1 MMNGVEMLIDKGF
14 YSKDS
19 LAGEMLEFGGLAKGI
34 LNYTANYAKDEK
46 SAFDYAKY
54 EKIIPKSENNHDKSV
69 TAIDIVTIMFNTF
82 DLYFAN
88 DEQKLE
94 KAIEIIGTCDFN
106 APLTKGQAAPIID
119 KLLTVLKQEIFR
131 NPTNSYRVFPMEH
144 EISEDIRQITPFLID
159 TGAGGG
165 VINASWKNGWNQNT
179 ENLEML
185 KQTAEIFKQKHLH
198 AWIYDDVYYP
208 SGWADGYIEKKNPD
222 FIEKNIGC
230 IYTYGEGKKDIC
242 VTLPAN
248 GHYFIYAAFYPL
260 DENGVADYENPQVI
274 EFSVKEIKAESI
286 EAKWELAAFYVRD
299 CNIWPYEW
307 ANEISPP
314 IGPRKH
320 LSHLDTD
327 AVDAFVEGA
336 LGVVENYMGDLSE
349 YFDAV
354 FTDESGLN
362 NMYIYGKRGKPSFES
377 VPFGNSLFSEFKDTF
392 GYDLKTVLPYLF
404 TGRSEKAKTVRIQ
417 YYSIIARQMSEH
429 FVGRISKWCRE
440 RGVHFSGHLHSEEGM
455 HFHVGNYGD
464 YIKAVKEMDY
474 PGFDML
480 CSLNRMFWTKGEGIS
495 TNAHFLSGKYTA
507 SATKI
512 KGINKTMVEICPV
525 SHQEEFF
532 KDIFNQF
539 ISFTTSTVFIGA
551 THVNLYGYRFLSQA
565 DDFIKFNEY
574 TGRIC
579 YFARNATNDAR
590 VGLYYPIVS
599 MQANIYS
606 TDTKLDDLSP
616 YSKELNNYMENLA
629 YFLYNNRL
637 DFSFITDE
645 AINEAAVHENKLSIM
660 LQNYRVVLL
669 PKVDA
674 IPLSTLEK
682 LVEFEKSGG
691 KVIFLDR
698 LPQMGVSD
706 NEHKAVREIVRDREL
721 VNLKLSNLAINAKVV
736 SSHTCEGYNERVV
749 TDGSCDCEFC
759 WDGFSSDV
767 LPATLTIT
775 LPETTEFN
783 RMDLYS
789 KIDYEQTEYKAF
801 YRQNDDWI
809 LFSEKDD
816 NKYFH
821 MIDEFEMVKA
831 QEIRLVFYKGNK
843 TQPEIARLNEVQLYK
858 VRNSESRDPFAAM
871 LHETIGTTLKI
882 AGADEN
888 SIKVADY
895 RYEGRRVYFIINS
908 SATTQIIDIYDS
920 NAAGYK
926 VYNPVDGEIT
936 SYSGEFRFELKDGRG
951 VFIEITS

>member
-1 MMNGVEMLIDKGF
+1 MINSVEMLINKGF
-14 YSKDS
+14 YSKEAS
-19 LAGEMLEFGGLAKGI
+19 GVEPLAFGELAKGI
-34 LNYTANYAKDEK
+34 LNYTANYTKDEK

-54 EKIIPKSENNHDKSV
+54 EKIIPKSENDHNKNV
-69 TAIDIVTIMFNTF
+69 TAYDIVTVIFNAF
-82 DLYFAN
+82 DFYFA
-88 DEQKLE
+88 DEEIKSA
-94 KAIEIIGTCDFN
+94 KAQEIIGACDID
-106 APLTKGQAAPIID
+106 APLTKEQAAPIID
-119 KLLTVLKQEIFR
+119 KLLTVLKEEIFK
-131 NPTNSYRVFPMEH
+131 NPTNSYRIFPMEH
-144 EISEDIRQITPFLID
+144 EISEDIKQITPFLVD
-159 TGAGGG
+159 TGAGGA
-165 VINASWKNGWNQNT
+165 VINASWKNGWNQNRD
-179 ENLEML
+179 NLEML
-185 KQTAEIFKQKHLH
+185 RQTAEILKQKHLH

-222 FIEKNIGC
+222 YIEKNIGC
-230 IYTYGEGKKDIC
+230 IYTHGEGREDVLVK
-242 VTLPAN
+242 LPDN
-248 GHYFIYAAFYPL
+248 GHYFICAAFYPV
-260 DENGVADYENPQVI
+260 DENGVADYESATEIAVGD
-274 EFSVKEIKAESI
+274 KEIKAESI
-286 EAKWELAAFYVRD
+286 DAKWELAAFYIRE

-307 ANEISPP
+307 ANDISPP

-327 AVDAFVEGA
+327 AVDAFIEGA

-362 NMYIYGKRGKPSFES
+362 NLYIYGKRGKPAFES
-377 VPFGNSLFSEFKDTF
+377 VPFGNSLFGEFEKTY

-404 TGRSEKAKTVRIQ
+404 TGKSEKAKTVRIQ
-417 YYSIIARQMSEH
+417 YYAIIARQMSEN
-429 FVGRISKWCRE
+429 FIGRMSKWCRE
-440 RGVHFSGHLHSEEGM
+440 RGLHFSGHIHSEEGM

-480 CSLNRMFWTKGEGIS
+480 CSLNKMFWTKGEGIS
-495 TNAHFLSGKYTA
+495 ANAHFLSGKYTA

-525 SHQEEFF
+525 SHQQEFF

-551 THVNLYGYRFLSQA
+551 THINLYGYRFLSQT

-574 TGRIC
+574 AGRIC

-590 VGLYYPIVS
+590 VGVYYPIVS

-616 YSKELNNYMENLA
+616 YSKDLNNYMENLA
-629 YFLYNNRL
+629 YFLYNNRI

-645 AINEAAVHENKLSIM
+645 AINEAAIQNNKLSIM

-682 LVEFEKSGG
+682 LMEFEKSGG

-736 SSHTCEGYNERVV
+736 SSHTCEGYNEQVV
-749 TDGSCDCEFC
+749 TDGSSDCEFC

-775 LPETTEFN
+775 LAETSEFN
-783 RMDLYS
+783 RLDLYS
-789 KIDYEQTEYKAF
+789 KIDYEQTEYKAY
-801 YRQNDDWI
+801 YRKNDEWI

-816 NKYFH
+816 NTYFH
-821 MIDEFEMVKA
+821 IIDEFETVKA
-831 QEIRLVFYKGNK
+831 QELKIVFSKGNK
-843 TQPEIARLNEVQLYK
+843 TQPEIARLNEIQIYK
-858 VRNSESRDPFAAM
+858 VRNSESIDPFVAI
-871 LHETIGTTLKI
+871 LHEAVGTTLRI
-882 AGADEN
+882 TGADEN

-895 RYEGRRVYFIINS
+895 IYEGRRVYFIINS
-908 SATTQIIDIYDS
+908 SAITQSIEIFDS
-920 NAAGYK
+920 NADGYK
-926 VYNPVDGEIT
+926 VYDPVGGDIT
-936 SYSGEFRFELKDGRG
+936 AFSGEFRFELKDGRG
-951 VFIEITS
+951 IFVEIIS